1 MTFPY
6 QTLET
11 IFANYY
17 TELENISVSIGY
29 TDYFRQFAK
38 DLDLEKLF
46 TGYFKRYLEQ
56 IPVQACDK
64 VNENFYRTTFYELCT
79 RYLSKNFVLN
89 IEFNYPSGRSDFEF
103 SSMDKAG
110 VKELFKKYFPVSKK
124 ESSNWEFRLE
134 QLKNVTP
141 GDPICQDIC

>member
-1 MTFPY
+1 MTFPN

-17 TELENISVSIGY
+17 NELENISVSIGY

-38 DLDLEKLF
+38 DMDLEKLF
-46 TGYFKRYLEQ
+46 IGYFKRYLKQ

-89 IEFNYPSGRSDFEF
+89 IESNYPSGRSDLEF
-103 SSMDKAG
+103 SSLYKAE
-110 VKELFKKYFPVSKK
+110 VKELFKKYFLIPQHV
-124 ESSNWEFRLE
+124 ECWVFR
-134 QLKNVTP
+134 N
-141 GDPICQDIC
+141 